1 MLKDMNT
8 VVVGFDG
15 SDDARR
21 AVRAAGDIVATDGVV
36 HVVVA
41 YKAPSEAE
49 TERMWRGVPD
59 EFRGVYDVL
68 AEPQG
73 LLTEAERRLDQMGV
87 SHAGRVVADHPASAI
102 LKIVDEV
109 GADLVVVGSR
119 GLGRAEQFVR
129 GSVSTR
135 VATHTHTSVLIVHSD
150 DD

>member
-1 MLKDMNT
+1 MKSMNT

-21 AVRAAGDIVATDGVV
+21 AVRAAGDIVTTDGVV

-41 YKAPSEAE
+41 YKVPSEAE
-49 TERMWRGVPD
+49 TERMWRAVPD

-73 LLTEAERRLDQMGV
+73 LLTEAERCLDQMGV
-87 SHAGRVVADHPASAI
+87 SHAGRVVPDHPASAI

-119 GLGRAEQFVR
+119 GLGRAAQFVR
-129 GSVSTR
+129 GSVSMR
-135 VATHTHTSVLIVHSD
+135 VATHAHTSVLIVHSND
-150 DD
+150 D